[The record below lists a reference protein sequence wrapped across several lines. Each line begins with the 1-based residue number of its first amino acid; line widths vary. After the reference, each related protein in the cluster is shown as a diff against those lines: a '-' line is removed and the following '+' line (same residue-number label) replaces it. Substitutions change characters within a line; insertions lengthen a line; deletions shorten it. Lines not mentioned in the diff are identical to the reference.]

1 LREKEIREFVPKP
14 SFKLEGIF
22 LNDGKQEIAA
32 KLKKISKK
40 NLKPKNSWNN
50 QKLQNSKF

>member
-1 LREKEIREFVPKP
+1 V
-14 SFKLEGIF
+14 EGIF

-50 QKLQNSKF
+50 PKLQNSKF